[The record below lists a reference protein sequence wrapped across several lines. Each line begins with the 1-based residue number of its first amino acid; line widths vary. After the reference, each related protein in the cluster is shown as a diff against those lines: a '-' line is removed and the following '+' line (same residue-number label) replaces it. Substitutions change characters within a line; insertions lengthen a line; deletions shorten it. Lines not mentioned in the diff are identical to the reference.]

1 LLPPRLGIEMFQPF
15 PEPLYPFALTFVVVC
30 FQLFSPIL
38 LQIQNK
44 FSYTG
49 ANVLLPHLNSRD
61 GFLERAVFRS
71 GRFEHSPGE
80 VL

>member
-1 LLPPRLGIEMFQPF
+1 V
-15 PEPLYPFALTFVVVC
+15 TFVVAC
-30 FQLFSPIL
+30 FQLVPSIL

-49 ANVLLPHLNSRD
+49 ANVWLPQLKSQD
-61 GFLERAVFRS
+61 GFLERAVFGS
-71 GRFEHSPGE
+71 GRFEHSPGD